1 MRSEAMSYKHTAEK
15 LADYR
20 RQIDELRQK
29 MRDVLG
35 HDVPWVK
42 A

>member
-1 MRSEAMSYKHTAEK
+1 VDVPAPNNFRMRSEAMSYKHTAEK

-20 RQIDELRQK
+20 RQIGEC
-29 MRDVLG
+29 
-35 HDVPWVK
+35 